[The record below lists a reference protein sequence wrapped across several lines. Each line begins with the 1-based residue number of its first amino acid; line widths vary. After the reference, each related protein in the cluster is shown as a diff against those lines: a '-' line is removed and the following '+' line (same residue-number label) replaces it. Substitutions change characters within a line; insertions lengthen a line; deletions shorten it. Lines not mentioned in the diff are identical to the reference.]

1 MNVALLP
8 VISGRSSSLPISA
21 DVVRD
26 SPCCPSRHG
35 SAVMVV
41 DESASPPQSPR
52 QVLIR
57 SELTIEPQPPCDPKA
72 SDHFPCTS
80 PPRSPPHSLPES
92 LPDQEMDRDDGLP
105 VQPTKPPQPPVRL
118 LDDEEEHIHRSLR
131 LQDFEVRG
139 TLGTYTFGSH
149 QLAYSGLMCP
159 FQEPV
164 HLGASFSSSTVL
176 KHLHQP
182 ILPGF
187 LR

>member
-1 MNVALLP
+1 MNVTLLP
-8 VISGRSSSLPISA
+8 VIPGRSSSLPLSA

-26 SPCCPSRHG
+26 SPCYPSRHG

-41 DESASPPQSPR
+41 DESTSPPQSPR

-57 SELTIEPQPPCDPKA
+57 PELTIDPQPPCGPKV
-72 SDHFPCTS
+72 SEHSPCIS

-92 LPDQEMDRDDGLP
+92 LPDQEVDHDDGLP
-105 VQPTKPPQPPVRL
+105 VQPVRPPQPPVRL
-118 LDDEEEHIHRSLR
+118 LEDEEEHIHRSLR

-149 QLAYSGLMCP
+149 QLVYSRLICP
-159 FQEPV
+159 FQELA
-164 HLGASFSSSTVL
+164 HLGASFSSSTAL
-176 KHLHQP
+176 RRLHRP

-187 LR
+187 SR